1 MATVGSRPA
10 PVYSDVFGAVGRTPL
25 VRLNRVTRGLRSTVL
40 GKCEFMNPSG
50 SVKDRIGLAMIEDA
64 ERSGA
69 LAPGGTI
76 VEATSGNTG
85 LALASIGAA
94 RGYRSVFTMPDKMS
108 REKVR
113 LLEGLGA
120 EVVVTPTVEPGHP
133 DYYGTVAQRIAKE
146 RPGAWF
152 ADQFHN
158 PSNPAAHERTT
169 GPEVWEQT
177 GGRVDAFVAGMGT
190 GGTITG
196 VSRHLKSRRRDVRI
210 VGADPEGST
219 YCSVIVRG
227 RPAERTWAYK
237 TEGIGGSCV
246 PATLDPT
253 VVDHCHTVSDRE
265 ALLAARWLARTE
277 GIYCGGSTGTA
288 LVAALRE
295 ATTMPAGST
304 IVVVL
309 ADPGERYLSKC
320 YDDAWME
327 SMGYGTGLPDVARE
341 LGW

>member
-1 MATVGSRPA
+1 MRSDAPAAVEDISR
-10 PVYSDVFGAVGRTPL
+10 AVGRTPL
-25 VRLNRVTRGLRSTVL
+25 VGLNRVTRGLRARVL
-40 GKCEFMNPSG
+40 AKCEFMNPTG

-64 ERSGA
+64 ERRGW
-69 LAPGGTI
+69 LRPGGTI

-85 LALASIGAA
+85 LALAAIGGA
-94 RGYRSVFTMPDKMS
+94 RGYRSVFTLPDKMS
-108 REKVR
+108 REKVK

-133 DYYGTVAQRIAKE
+133 EYYGTVARRIAEE

-169 GPEVWEQT
+169 GPEIWDQT
-177 GGRVDAFVAGMGT
+177 EGAVDVFVSGMGT

-196 VSRHLKSRRRDVRI
+196 VSRHLKSRRADIRV

-219 YCSVIVRG
+219 YCSMIVHR
-227 RPAERTWAYK
+227 RPAEKTWAYK

-246 PATLDPT
+246 PGTLD
-253 VVDHCHTVSDRE
+253 VSAVDDCHTVSDRE

-277 GIYCGGSTGTA
+277 GVYCGGSSGTA

-295 ATTMPAGST
+295 GRARPGST
-304 IVVVL
+304 VVVVL

>member
-1 MATVGSRPA
+1 VRPTAAALEDISRAVGS
-10 PVYSDVFGAVGRTPL
+10 TPL
-25 VRLNRVTRGLRSTVL
+25 VRLNRVTRGLEADVL
-40 GKCEFMNPSG
+40 GKCEFMNPTG

-64 ERSGA
+64 ERRG
-69 LAPGGTI
+69 LLRPGGTI

-85 LALASIGAA
+85 LALAAIGVA
-94 RGYRSVFTMPDKMS
+94 RGYRAVFTLPDKMS
-108 REKVR
+108 REKVK

-133 DYYGTVAQRIAKE
+133 EYYGTVARRIAEE

-158 PSNPAAHERTT
+158 PANPAAHERTT
-169 GPEVWEQT
+169 GPEIWSQT
-177 GGRVDAFVAGMGT
+177 GGDVDVFVSGMGT

-196 VSRHLKSRRRDVRI
+196 VSRFLKSRRPDVRI

-219 YCSVIVRG
+219 YCSTIVHG

-246 PATLDPT
+246 PGTLDPSA
-253 VVDHCHTVSDRE
+253 VDHCHTVTDRE

-277 GIYCGGSTGTA
+277 GVYCGGSSGTA

-295 ATTMPAGST
+295 ARTLPRGATV
-304 IVVVL
+304 VVVL

-327 SMGYGTGLPDVARE
+327 EMGYGTGLPDVARE

>member
-1 MATVGSRPA
+1 MTSRAGS
-10 PVYSDVFGAVGRTPL
+10 VLEDITGAVGRTPL
-25 VRLNRVTRGLRSTVL
+25 VRLVRVARGLRSTVL
-40 GKCEFMNPSG
+40 GKCEFLNPTG
-50 SVKDRIGLAMIEDA
+50 SVKDRIALAMIEDA
-64 ERSGA
+64 ERRGLLRA
-69 LAPGGTI
+69 GGTI

-85 LALASIGAA
+85 LALAAVGVA
-94 RGYRSVFTMPDKMS
+94 RGYRTVCTMPDKMS

-113 LLEGLGA
+113 LLQGLGA
-120 EVVVTPTVEPGHP
+120 EVVVTPTVEPGDP
-133 DYYGTVAQRIAKE
+133 QYYGTVARRIAEE

-158 PSNPAAHERTT
+158 PANPAAHERTT

-177 GGRVDAFVAGMGT
+177 GGRLDAFVAGMGT

-196 VSRHLKSRRRDVRI
+196 VSRALKARRKDVRI

-219 YCSVIVRG
+219 YCSSIVHG

-246 PATLDPT
+246 PGTLD
-253 VVDHCHTVSDRE
+253 VSAVDDCHTVSDRE

-295 ATTMPAGST
+295 ARALPAGST
-304 IVVVL
+304 VVFVL
-309 ADPGERYLSKC
+309 ADPGERYLSKA

-341 LGW
+341 LAG

>member
-1 MATVGSRPA
+1 VLPVAAALEDISR
-10 PVYSDVFGAVGRTPL
+10 AVGRTPM
-25 VRLNRVTRGLRSTVL
+25 VRLNRVTRGVAATVL
-40 GKCEFMNPSG
+40 AKCEFMNPTG

-64 ERSGA
+64 ERAGH
-69 LAPGGTI
+69 LRPGGTI

-85 LALASIGAA
+85 LALASIGVG
-94 RGYRSVFTMPDKMS
+94 RGYRAVFTMPDKMS

-133 DYYGTVAQRIAKE
+133 EYYGTVARRIAEE
-146 RPGAWF
+146 RPGGWF

-177 GGRVDAFVAGMGT
+177 GGRVDVFVTGMGT

-196 VSRHLKSRRRDVRI
+196 VSRALKARRKDVRV

-219 YCSVIVRG
+219 YCSTIVHG

-246 PATLDPT
+246 PGTLD
-253 VVDHCHTVSDRE
+253 VRAVDHCHTVSDRE

-277 GIYCGGSTGTA
+277 GIYCGGSSGTA

-295 ATTMPAGST
+295 ARALPNCAT
-304 IVVVL
+304 VVVVF
-309 ADPGERYLSKC
+309 AEPGER
-320 YDDAWME
+320 
-327 SMGYGTGLPDVARE
+327 
-341 LGW
+341 

>member
-1 MATVGSRPA
+1 VPA
-10 PVYSDVFGAVGRTPL
+10 PLPVLSDIADAVGRTPM
-25 VRLNRVTRGLRSTVL
+25 VRLNRVTRGLAATVL
-40 GKCEFMNPSG
+40 AKCEFMNPTQ
-50 SVKDRIGLAMIEDA
+50 SVKDRIGLPMLLDA
-64 ERSGA
+64 ERRG
-69 LAPGGTI
+69 LVRPGGTI

-85 LALASIGAA
+85 LALAWAGAA
-94 RGYRSVFTMPDKMS
+94 RGYRCVFTMPDKMS

-120 EVVVTPTVEPGHP
+120 RVVITPTVEPEHP
-133 DYYGTVAQRIAKE
+133 EYYGTVARRIAQE
-146 RPGAWF
+146 TPGAWF

-158 PSNPAAHERTT
+158 PANPAAHEATT

-177 GGRVDAFVAGMGT
+177 GGRVDVFVAGMGT

-196 VSRHLKSRRRDVRI
+196 TSRYLKSRRADVRV

-219 YCSVIVRG
+219 YCSWIVRG
-227 RPAERTWAYK
+227 RQAEATWAYK

-246 PATLDPT
+246 PGTLDVT
-253 VVDHCHTVSDRE
+253 VVDDCHSVSDAE
-265 ALLAARWLARTE
+265 ALRAARWLARTE
-277 GIYCGGSTGTA
+277 GIYGGGSSGTA

-295 ATTMPAGST
+295 AKRLPAGAT
-304 IVVVL
+304 VVVIL

-327 SMGYGTGLPDVARE
+327 AMGYGTGPPEIAQEVA
-341 LGW
+341 G

>member
-1 MATVGSRPA
+1 VGPARAVLDDISRAVGS
-10 PVYSDVFGAVGRTPL
+10 TPM
-25 VRLNRVTRGLRSTVL
+25 VRLRRVTRGVAATVL
-40 GKCEFMNPSG
+40 AKCEFMNPTG

-85 LALASIGAA
+85 LALAAAGVA
-94 RGYRSVFTMPDKMS
+94 RGYRAVFTMPDKMS

-133 DYYGTVAQRIAKE
+133 EYYGDVARRIAQE

-158 PSNPAAHERTT
+158 PSNPAAHEATT
-169 GPEVWEQT
+169 GPEIWEQT
-177 GGRVDAFVAGMGT
+177 GGRVDVFVAGMGT

-196 VSRHLKSRRRDVRI
+196 VSRHLKSRRADVRV

-219 YCSVIVRG
+219 YCSMIVRR

-246 PATLDPT
+246 PGTLD
-253 VVDHCHTVSDRE
+253 VSAVDHCHTVSDRE

-277 GIYCGGSTGTA
+277 GIYCGGSSGTA

-295 ATTMPAGST
+295 ARDLPAGAT
-304 IVVVL
+304 VVLVL

-320 YDDAWME
+320 YDDAWMRQ
-327 SMGYGTGLPDVARE
+327 MGYGTGLPDVAKE
-341 LGW
+341 LGA